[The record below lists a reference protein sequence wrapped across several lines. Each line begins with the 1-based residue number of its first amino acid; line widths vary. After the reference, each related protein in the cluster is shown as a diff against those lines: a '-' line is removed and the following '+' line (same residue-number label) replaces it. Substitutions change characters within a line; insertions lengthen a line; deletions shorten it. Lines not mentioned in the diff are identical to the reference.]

1 MQIPNPKSQA
11 PNPKRGLDA
20 ASPRVWTRL
29 GFGIWVLGFG
39 IFAATAAGGCAKAQA
54 SAPAGPPLDVPAPPE
69 RVLAPVEEPVTAS
82 APEPEAPPPAPVAT
96 TPRTPPRPPARR
108 TEPERPETPA
118 PAAAAT
124 PATPAPADPPR
135 ELRPNSPSG
144 DAAAERDARD
154 KLARAARDLSR
165 VDYGKLNADAR
176 SQYDQSKRF
185 AEQAQQALKDRNF
198 VFAST
203 LADKAATLAAG
214 LAPR

>member
-1 MQIPNPKSQA
+1 MPNAQPVL
-11 PNPKRGLDA
+11 RGLALWVMSLALCACGA
-20 ASPRVWTRL
+20 A
-29 GFGIWVLGFG
+29 
-39 IFAATAAGGCAKAQA
+39 GCAKAQA
-54 SAPAGPPLDVPAPPE
+54 SAPAGPPLDVPQPPE
-69 RVLAPVEEPVTAS
+69 RVLAPVEEPATAS
-82 APEPEAPPPAPVAT
+82 APPPETPPPAPIAT
-96 TPRTPPRPPARR
+96 TPRTPPRPPVRR
-108 TEPERPETPA
+108 AEPERPEAPP
-118 PAAAAT
+118 PAATATT
-124 PATPAPADPPR
+124 PATPPAEAPR

-154 KLARAARDLSR
+154 KLARAARDLGR

-203 LADKAATLAAG
+203 LADKAAALAAG

>member
-1 MQIPNPKSQA
+1 MQNA
-11 PNPKRGLDA
+11 H
-20 ASPRVWTRL
+20 VVRL
-29 GFGIWVLGFG
+29 FGPMALSLVLCAFSVV
-39 IFAATAAGGCAKAQA
+39 GCAKAQA
-54 SAPAGPPLDVPAPPE
+54 SAPAGPPLDVPSPPE

-82 APEPEAPPPAPVAT
+82 APAPETPPPAPIAT

-108 TEPERPETPA
+108 AEPERPETPP
-118 PAAAAT
+118 PATAAT
-124 PATPAPADPPR
+124 PATPPATEPPR

-154 KLARAARDLSR
+154 KLSRAARDLSR
-165 VDYGKLNADAR
+165 VDYGKLNTDAR

-198 VFAST
+198 VFAAT
-203 LADKAATLAAG
+203 LADKAAALAAG

>member
-1 MQIPNPKSQA
+1 MQIPNPKTQT
-11 PNPKRGLDA
+11 PNPKGGLDA
-20 ASPRVWTRL
+20 RSRRLRARL
-29 GFGIWVLGFG
+29 GFAIWVLGFG
-39 IFAATAAGGCAKAQA
+39 IFAATAVGCAKAQA
-54 SAPAGPPLDVPAPPE
+54 SAPAGPPLDVPSPPE

-82 APEPEAPPPAPVAT
+82 APTPETPPPAPVAT

-108 TEPERPETPA
+108 AEPDRPETPP

-124 PATPAPADPPR
+124 PPATPPAVEPPR

-185 AEQAQQALKDRNF
+185 TEQAQQALKDRNF

-203 LADKAATLAAG
+203 LADKAAALAAG

>member
-1 MQIPNPKSQA
+1 MLTAHCSLPNAQPVVRRLA
-11 PNPKRGLDA
+11 PWALSLA
-20 ASPRVWTRL
+20 LCA
-29 GFGIWVLGFG
+29 F
-39 IFAATAAGGCAKAQA
+39 AAGGCAKAQA
-54 SAPAGPPLDVPAPPE
+54 SAPAGPPLDVPTPPD

-82 APEPEAPPPAPVAT
+82 APEPETPPPAPVAT

-108 TEPERPETPA
+108 AEPERPETPP

-124 PATPAPADPPR
+124 PAAPPAAEPPR
-135 ELRPNSPSG
+135 ELRPNTPGG

-154 KLARAARDLSR
+154 KLARAARDLGR

-176 SQYDQSKRF
+176 SQYEQSKRF
-185 AEQAQQALKDRNF
+185 TEQAQQALKDRNF

-203 LADKAATLAAG
+203 LADKAAALAAG

>member
-1 MQIPNPKSQA
+1 MLNAQA
-11 PNPKRGLDA
+11 
-20 ASPRVWTRL
+20 VVRL
-29 GFGIWVLGFG
+29 FGPLALSLVLCAFS
-39 IFAATAAGGCAKAQA
+39 AVGCAKAQA
-54 SAPAGPPLDVPAPPE
+54 SAPAGPPLDVPAPPD

-82 APEPEAPPPAPVAT
+82 APAPETPAPAPIAT

-108 TEPERPETPA
+108 AEPDRPETPP

-124 PATPAPADPPR
+124 PPATPPAVEPPR

-165 VDYGKLNADAR
+165 VDYGKLNADSR

-185 AEQAQQALKDRNF
+185 TEQAQQALKDRNF

-203 LADKAATLAAG
+203 LADKAAALAAG